1 MIKRFLTTLVMV
13 LTIVT
18 TLQVYNPGEAEAKD
32 VWAYAAPNQEY
43 TVYVISESVR
53 MTANNTLRC
62 RTKTVRSME
71 YDITGWELKQSGDDY
86 YYRVCESEG
95 KGGLVPFEGK
105 WHILDSEEM
114 YCVFNTCADI
124 LQK

>member
-1 MIKRFLTTLVMV
+1 MLRKYLVAIVMV
-13 LTIVT
+13 LAMVT
-18 TLQVYNPGEAEAKD
+18 AVQLFAPVEAEAKD
-32 VWAYAAPNQEY
+32 VWAYTAPNQEY
-43 TVYVISESVR
+43 TVYVISDSVR

-86 YYRVCESEG
+86 YYRVCESMG
-95 KGGLVPFEGK
+95 KRGLAPVEGK
-105 WHILDSEEM
+105 WYLLDSEEM
-114 YCVFNTCADI
+114 FMVFNTCADI